1 MYKLCMLENSDI
13 VDNEDNEDNKVDD
26 NFAVGKDTKSFE
38 EIVEIL
44 KSQRDSFAN

>member
-13 VDNEDNEDNKVDD
+13 VDPHNEENKVDD
-26 NFAVGKDTKSFE
+26 DFADSKDTKSFE

-44 KSQRDSFAN
+44 KS